1 MAVSFYL
8 ATLGCKVNQYESH
21 ALREAWSARGWQEA
35 ERPEQAGVI
44 LVNSCAVTARA
55 VADVRNAVR
64 RLHRAAPQS
73 AIIIT
78 GCAAEVL
85 EKELADLP
93 GVRAVIGQSRKE
105 ELLADFRERVLAPG
119 GFRPAEAHAGV
130 SPAGPAAETGKK
142 RGASPF
148 PAFAV
153 SGYDRSRA
161 VLKVQDGCSHGCTYC
176 IVPLARGG
184 ARSRTAEDSLSEAR
198 RLLAAGFRE
207 IVISGVNLRQYGRD
221 LPGASGRKGGK
232 GNDFWDLIA
241 RLDREL
247 GPEWAGRAR
256 LRVSS
261 LEPGQLGPKALD
273 VLGASRMAAPHLH
286 LSLQSGSPSVLRR
299 MGRGHYD
306 PAALPE
312 FFARLRAVWP
322 VFGLGA
328 DLLTGFPGESEAE
341 FREGLELCQALP
353 LTYAHVFPYSRR
365 PGTAA
370 AVMDGQLPPALK
382 KERAAALRAMV
393 REKKRAFLQSLL
405 NRPLMRVVFE
415 DRSEPADNGAA
426 GSDPGDTAADGKGA
440 AREAA
445 APAFWR
451 GVNEFYADCRL
462 DAANAADASINR
474 PLPRILTPVRPV
486 RVEADVLVVG
496 PAENNQLFSQKSAG
510 KGQPL

>member
-21 ALREAWSARGWQEA
+21 ALREAWSARGWLEA
-35 ERPEQAGVI
+35 ESPEQAGVI

-64 RLHRAAPQS
+64 RLHRAAPES
-73 AIIIT
+73 AIIVT

-85 EKELADLP
+85 EKELAGLP

-105 ELLADFRERVLAPG
+105 ELLADFRGRLLASE
-119 GFRPAEAHAGV
+119 GFRPAEARSSAR
-130 SPAGPAAETGKK
+130 PAGAASEKTKGS
-142 RGASPF
+142 GTASF

-176 IVPLARGG
+176 IVPLARGR

-221 LPGASGRKGGK
+221 LPEASGRGGRA
-232 GNDFWDLIA
+232 GDDFWDLLA

-247 GPEWAGRAR
+247 GPEWAGQAR

-261 LEPGQLGPKALD
+261 LEPGQLGSKALD
-273 VLGASRMAAPHLH
+273 VLGTSRMAAPHLH

-306 PAALPE
+306 PATLPE

-370 AVMDGQLPPALK
+370 AAMDGQLPPALK

-393 REKKRAFLQSLL
+393 REKKRDFLQSLL
-405 NRPLMRVVFE
+405 NQPLMRVVFE
-415 DRSEPADNGAA
+415 DRGETPGNDAA
-426 GSDPGDTAADGKGA
+426 GDGPGDDATKDAAN
-440 AREAA
+440 EAA
-445 APAFWR
+445 APVFWR

-462 DAANAADASINR
+462 DAAGTRGALNDP
-474 PLPRILTPVRPV
+474 PLPRVLTPVRPV
-486 RVEADVLVVG
+486 RVEADALVVG
-496 PAENNQLFSQKSAG
+496 PRNRTG
-510 KGQPL
+510 V